1 MTEIRVILVD
11 DHKILREGIQAMLA
25 FIDEIQV
32 VGEARDGAEAVRLV
46 GEQQPDVVLM
56 DIAMEKMNG
65 LEATRQITQ
74 KYPEVA
80 VLVLSQHEERQ
91 YVLPIFQAG
100 AAGYLLKRTL
110 GKDLI
115 NAIRHVARGEVYLDT
130 NIGNILVEEIR
141 QRETN
146 RRASTAELSERELQ
160 VLKYVVEGLSN
171 NEIAERIH
179 ISENTV
185 KKHLGS
191 ILEKLSLSNR
201 VEVAVYAVREGLVD

>member
-25 FIDEIQV
+25 FIDDIQV